1 MSPAVFKTVRRR
13 ASVFGGFDSHTF
25 PPSRSAIRRLVVPAL
40 TILAVLLVAP
50 AAAQVADTTE
60 ADEPPQAA
68 PDTGDAVAVRDTT
81 PGPPVTPLGA
91 FARSFVVPGWGQ
103 AAVDKPVRGA
113 VYFLA
118 EAASLFM
125 VFKSQAKLE
134 AARRGATVDSSL
146 VDSREEQREDWI
158 VLSVFWALMSG
169 VDAWVSAH
177 LYGFEGQL
185 TPPEDGTAGV
195 AVRYRVP
202 LRFP

>member
-1 MSPAVFKTVRRR
+1 VN
-13 ASVFGGFDSHTF
+13 
-25 PPSRSAIRRLVVPAL
+25 RRLVAPAL
-40 TILAVLLVAP
+40 TLLAVLLTAP
-50 AAAQVADTTE
+50 ATAQVADTTE
-60 ADEPPQAA
+60 ADQPPQAA
-68 PDTGDAVAVRDTT
+68 SDTAESVAVRDTT
-81 PGPPVTPLGA
+81 PGPPVSPLGA

-103 AAVDKPVRGA
+103 AAVDKPVRGG

-125 VFKSQAKLE
+125 VFKTQAKLD
-134 AARRGATVDSSL
+134 AARRGASVDSSL
-146 VDSREEQREDWI
+146 VESRAEQREDWI

-195 AVRYRVP
+195 AFRYRIP
-202 LRFP
+202 LELP